1 MPETRVVSVTY
12 GEGGFDPTKPKNNI
26 IEQVTAVI
34 SDDELAQ
41 EAESK
46 ALTKADALIGAIT
59 NLTDAKIFLKRLVAR
74 LIRKG
79 LLP

>member
-12 GEGGFDPTKPKNNI
+12 GLGGHDPTKPNNNVAETI
-26 IEQVTAVI
+26 TRVI
-34 SDDELAQ
+34 SDAELAD
-41 EAESK
+41 EAESR
-46 ALTKADALIGAIT
+46 ALARADQLIDAISNLADAKL
-59 NLTDAKIFLKRLVAR
+59 FLKRLVKR